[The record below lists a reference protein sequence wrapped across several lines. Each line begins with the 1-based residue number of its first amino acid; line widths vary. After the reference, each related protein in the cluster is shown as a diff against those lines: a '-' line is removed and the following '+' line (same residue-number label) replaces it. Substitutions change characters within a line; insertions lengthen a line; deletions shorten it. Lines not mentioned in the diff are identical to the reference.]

1 MPSPRL
7 LLAPVAAVLLA
18 GGAAGCVGIDAGP
31 TTSDARDVAAFT
43 RVRADDRV
51 DVTLRTGE
59 QRRVVV
65 RTGEKVIDDVHTEV
79 RGGVLNVS
87 YDGPGIRDGRILVEA
102 TAPELDA
109 VEVIGSGDMLLDG
122 VDLDTLDV
130 RVTGAGDV
138 SASGRVGRLTL
149 DVSGAG
155 DAELADLA
163 AGSARVEVSGSG
175 DADVRAARELDAEVR
190 GAGDVLYRG
199 DPVVRRDVSGA
210 GEIEHAG

>member
-7 LLAPVAAVLLA
+7 LLPLSAVVLA
-18 GGAAGCVGIDAGP
+18 VGAAGCIGIDAGP
-31 TTSDARDVAAFT
+31 TTTDARDVATFT

-59 QRRVVV
+59 RRRVVV
-65 RTGEKVIDDVHTEV
+65 RTGEKVIDDVRTQV
-79 RGGVLNVS
+79 RGGVLHVS

-102 TAPELDA
+102 TAPEIDA
-109 VEVIGSGDMLLDG
+109 VEVVGSGDMLLDG
-122 VDLDTLDV
+122 IDADALDV

-138 SASGRVGRLTL
+138 SANGRVDRLTL

-155 DAELADLA
+155 DAELGELA
-163 AGSARVEVSGSG
+163 TGSARVEVSGSG

-199 DPVVRRDVSGA
+199 DPVVRQDVSGA
-210 GEIEHAG
+210 GDLEHAG